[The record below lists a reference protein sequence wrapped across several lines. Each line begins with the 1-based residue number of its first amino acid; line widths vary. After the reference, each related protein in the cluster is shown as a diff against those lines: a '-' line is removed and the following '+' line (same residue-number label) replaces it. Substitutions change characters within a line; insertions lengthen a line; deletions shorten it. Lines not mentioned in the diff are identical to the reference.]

1 MLNYPDLNPV
11 ALDLGVIQIHWYGI
25 SYIAGIAGAWWLL
38 RIRSQQ
44 VGWISPQQ
52 LGDLVFYAML
62 GIIIGGRAGFVLF
75 YNFSY
80 YLAHPIEIFYLQQG
94 GMSFH
99 GGLAG
104 VIIAMVLFARKL
116 KQPFFVLT
124 DFIAPVVPV
133 GLFTGRIGNFIN
145 GELWGGPSQLPWAMV
160 FPDPAAGGVAR
171 HPSQLYEALFEGVLL
186 FLILW
191 WFSMKPRPLA
201 AVSGLFLFGYGV
213 SRFLVEFVRVPD
225 ENISYVAFDWL
236 TMGQILSTPMIIVG
250 VLMFWIA
257 YRKTRL

>member
-1 MLNYPDLNPV
+1 MLNYPDINPV
-11 ALDLGVIQIHWYGI
+11 ALDLGVVQIHWYGI
-25 SYIAGIAGAWWLL
+25 SYVAGIAGAWCLL
-38 RIRSQQ
+38 RIRSKQ
-44 VGWISPQQ
+44 VGYISSQQ

-62 GIIIGGRAGFVLF
+62 GIIIGGRAGSVFF

-99 GGLAG
+99 GGLVG
-104 VIIAMVLFARKL
+104 VIVAMVLFARKL
-116 KQPFFVLT
+116 KQPFFILT
-124 DFIAPVVPV
+124 DFIVPVVPV

-160 FPDPAAGGVAR
+160 FPNPVAGGIPR

-186 FLILW
+186 FFILW

-213 SRFLVEFVRVPD
+213 FRFLLEFVRIPD
-225 ENISYVAFDWL
+225 EHIGYVAFDWL
-236 TMGQILSTPMIIVG
+236 TMGQILSTPMIILG

-257 YRKTRL
+257 YRKA